1 MSQYLVI
8 IRSSVNTLLFLDLM
22 IRIILQLMITFVKI
36 VFDESAC
43 QLIWSAAADVRRLAH
58 CQLRHGPD
66 PRLGRGKGDA
76 FLVGGR
82 ARQFARL
89 RDPTASLVFHIRSCN
104 IKVKLAHEMIHIGP
118 GWARREQK
126 QIWVTRSAEQR
137 RGNYLCNLQTASNA
151 AFWRII

>member
-36 VFDESAC
+36 MFDEWQVSWWLISRSRRKKTCSLPAPPWTRSSA
-43 QLIWSAAADVRRLAH
+43 WSGEGECLPCRRAGSRVRWA
-58 CQLRHGPD
+58 
-66 PRLGRGKGDA
+66 PR
-76 FLVGGR
+76 
-82 ARQFARL
+82 
-89 RDPTASLVFHIRSCN
+89 PNCVFGLPHQILQHQSQ
-104 IKVKLAHEMIHIGP
+104 ISSWDDSHWP
-118 GWARREQK
+118 RREQK
-126 QIWVTRSAEQR
+126 LIWVTRSAGR